1 MKSIYNSSLNLYINV
16 LNIHI
21 KTKTSDVVF
30 HQVTEEF
37 YEKLFDVSHKIGEKI
52 IDLGWKL
59 EFSNIEDSKE
69 KTVWDMKEYVYK
81 GIDSLIKEI
90 ENYKKNNEVSLWTED
105 LLWSIANELEE
116 MRWTAKAFIL

>member
-105 LLWSIANELEE
+105 LLRSIANELEE
-116 MRWTAKAFIL
+116 MRLTAKAFIL

>member
-59 EFSNIEDSKE
+59 EFNNIEDVKE
-69 KTVWDMKEYVYK
+69 KTGWDMKEYVYK
-81 GIDSLIKEI
+81 GLDSLIKEI
-90 ENYKKNNEVSLWTED
+90 ENYKNNNEISLWTED
-105 LLWSIANELEE
+105 LLWSVANELEE

>member
-52 IDLGWKL
+52 IDLG
-59 EFSNIEDSKE
+59 
-69 KTVWDMKEYVYK
+69 
-81 GIDSLIKEI
+81 
-90 ENYKKNNEVSLWTED
+90 
-105 LLWSIANELEE
+105 
-116 MRWTAKAFIL
+116 